1 MTKQEFDAIVR
12 EVEKL
17 TEKSTEVAQEVKAVQ
32 GRVTKMCKDNLTATQ
47 IMNIVIDAVN
57 RGKLASKDVDFRLI
71 DGEME
76 VTIRFNT
83 MTGDERDGYKGAN

>member
-12 EVEKL
+12 DVEKL
-17 TEKSTEVAQEVKAVQ
+17 TQKSTEVAQEVKAVQ
-32 GRVTKMCKDNLTATQ
+32 GRVMKMCKDNLTATQ

-83 MTGDERDGYKGAN
+83 MTGDERNGHEGAN

>member
-12 EVEKL
+12 DVKEL
-17 TEKSTEVAQEVKAVQ
+17 TKKSSEIAEEVKAVQ
-32 GRVTKMCKDNLTATQ
+32 GRIMSMCKDNLTAQQ

-71 DGEME
+71 DGQME
-76 VTIRFNT
+76 VTIRFFT
-83 MTGDERDGYKGAN
+83 MTGDVNDGHKGTN